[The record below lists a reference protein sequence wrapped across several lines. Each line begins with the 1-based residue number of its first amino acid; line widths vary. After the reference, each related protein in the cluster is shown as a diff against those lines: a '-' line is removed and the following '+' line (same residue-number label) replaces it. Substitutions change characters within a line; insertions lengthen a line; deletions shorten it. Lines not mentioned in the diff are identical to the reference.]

1 MQTSF
6 YEEKQQLDKKR
17 EEADVIYRAFMD
29 KNTQCVDNIIREIR
43 DLTLAEFTQASNR
56 LRKMLQRALEDKSR
70 VAKHAAMLFGLYLT
84 PDYANKLLQEA
95 KVDPQRFSAYYQHHL
110 PQMCQNHLN
119 GKSKFDSMQAFVE
132 EARTAYI
139 II

>member
-6 YEEKQQLDKKR
+6 YEEIQQLDKKR

>member
-17 EEADVIYRAFMD
+17 EEADAIYRAFMD

>member
-6 YEEKQQLDKKR
+6 YEEKQQLDKQR

-56 LRKMLQRALEDKSR
+56 LRKMLQRALQNNSR

>member
-29 KNTQCVDNIIREIR
+29 KNTQCLDNIIREIR
-43 DLTLAEFTQASNR
+43 DLTLAEFTKASNR
-56 LRKMLQRALEDKSR
+56 LRKMLQRALQDKSR

-95 KVDPQRFSAYYQHHL
+95 KVDPQRFSEYYQHHL

>member
-56 LRKMLQRALEDKSR
+56 LRKMLQRALQDKSR

-95 KVDPQRFSAYYQHHL
+95 KVDPQRFSEYYQHHL

>member
-56 LRKMLQRALEDKSR
+56 LRKMLQRALQDKSR